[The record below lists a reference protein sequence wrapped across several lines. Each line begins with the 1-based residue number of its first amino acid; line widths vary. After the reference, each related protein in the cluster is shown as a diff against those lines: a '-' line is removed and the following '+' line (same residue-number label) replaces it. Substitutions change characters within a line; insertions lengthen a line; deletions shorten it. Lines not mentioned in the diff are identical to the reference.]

1 MIVAALT
8 PPVIGII
15 LLVLILFFYRKRIP
29 AIGKSLGQSLRRG
42 KKQFEEHQERQD
54 RAAELEATVVSEE
67 DITQARAKRERERD
81 VI

>member
-29 AIGKSLGQSLRRG
+29 AMGKSLGQSLRRG
-42 KKQFEEHQERQD
+42 KKQFDAHQERQD
-54 RAAELEATVVSEE
+54 RVAELEATVVSEE
-67 DITQARAKRERERD
+67 DMTQARAKRERDE
-81 VI
+81 I